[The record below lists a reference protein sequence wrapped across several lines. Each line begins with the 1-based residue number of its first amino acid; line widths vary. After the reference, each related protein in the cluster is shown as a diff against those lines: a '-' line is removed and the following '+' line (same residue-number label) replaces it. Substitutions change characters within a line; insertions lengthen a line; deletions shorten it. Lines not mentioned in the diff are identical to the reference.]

1 MSGED
6 LVCLAM
12 CLVCCAPCPE
22 PQRDPGPGP
31 GPGERRDEKVR
42 ALEQRVAL
50 LEGLLVKGQQQHMT
64 MNYAPP
70 SDATVALI
78 KQEESLEKLQ

>member
-1 MSGED
+1 
-6 LVCLAM
+6 
-12 CLVCCAPCPE
+12 
-22 PQRDPGPGP
+22 
-31 GPGERRDEKVR
+31 VR